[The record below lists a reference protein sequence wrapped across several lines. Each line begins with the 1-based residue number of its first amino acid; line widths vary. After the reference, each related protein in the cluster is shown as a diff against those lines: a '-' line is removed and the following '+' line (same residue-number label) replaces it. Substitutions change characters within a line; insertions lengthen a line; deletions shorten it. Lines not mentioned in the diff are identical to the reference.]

1 MNLKILVRGNPDD
14 WLSYEIFKDNHWE
27 HTTHWADKILVD
39 GLSGFKELNEQEGF
53 GWCGLGSFYK
63 AVDFIHWI

>member
-1 MNLKILVRGNPDD
+1 MIYYLIHDKILVRGNPDD

-39 GLSGFKELNEQEGF
+39 GLSDFKELNEQEA
-53 GWCGLGSFYK
+53 L
-63 AVDFIHWI
+63 ILMNEQP